1 MSGLIFKLKSAPA
14 ERLDLSA
21 LLPALLAGHTLRD
34 IEHLIIANGKTPLKV
49 ADIFTV
55 SGTPGETI
63 RFEGG
68 SERFDN
74 VGAGLNGGHI
84 TVDGHVGSHAGRG
97 MKTGRIDITG
107 NAGNALGSGLAGGVI
122 ALTGSTGDY
131 VGAVGTGRRFGMT
144 GGTIVIGRDCGE
156 RAGDKM
162 RRGTIIVR
170 GKVGSQAGSR
180 MVGGTII
187 AEGGLGPMPGSM
199 MRRGTLIAPSTPD
212 LLPTF
217 GDCGL
222 HDLVILRVMARAFAR
237 ELGPLAPRLNPIR
250 VRRFAGDLATIGKGE
265 VLIAA

>member
-1 MSGLIFKLKSAPA
+1 MADLVFKLKTAPT

-21 LLPALLAGHTLRD
+21 LLPSLLAGHIQRD
-34 IEHLIIANGKTPLKV
+34 IEHLVLANGKTPLKV

-55 SGTPGETI
+55 NGTPGETV

-68 SERFDN
+68 SDRFDN
-74 VGAGLNGGHI
+74 IGAGLTAGHI
-84 TVDGHVGSHAGRG
+84 FVDGHVGANAGRD
-97 MKTGRIDITG
+97 MKAGRIDIVG
-107 NAGNALGSGLAGGVI
+107 NAGNALGSGLAGGLI
-122 ALTGSTGDY
+122 AVTGSAGST
-131 VGAVGTGRRFGMT
+131 VGAVGTGKRFGMT
-144 GGTIVIGRDCGE
+144 GGTIVIDRDCGE

-170 GKVGSQAGSR
+170 GTVGPQAGAR

-187 AEGGLGPMPGSM
+187 AEGGFGPMPGSM
-199 MRRGTLIAPSTPD
+199 MRRGTLIASTTPD

-237 ELGPLAPRLNPIR
+237 ELGPLAPRLNPVR